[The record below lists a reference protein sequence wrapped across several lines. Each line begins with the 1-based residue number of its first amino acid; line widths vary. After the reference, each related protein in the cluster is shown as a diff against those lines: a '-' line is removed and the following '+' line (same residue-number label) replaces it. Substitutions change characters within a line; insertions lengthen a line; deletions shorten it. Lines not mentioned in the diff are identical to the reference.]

1 MDGERITLPKFYF
14 KYGAMNS
21 SKSANALMVKFNYE
35 EQGYNVALLKPSI
48 DDRDGMDVIKSR
60 IGLVQKCYVIDSS
73 VNLLDWYDLHREYQ
87 VMIVDEAQFLTPEQ
101 VEQLKDLAVDEIPV
115 LCFGLKTDFQT
126 KMFPAS
132 KRLFELA
139 DSLSEIK
146 SVCRCGRKAEVNA
159 RIHDGKIVK
168 EGEQIFIGGN
178 ESYVGMCY
186 KCWRDNR
193 LSFFSDSHA
202 NHSEA

>member
-1 MDGERITLPKFYF
+1 MPKLYF

-35 EQGYNVALLKPSI
+35 EQGYRVALLKPSI
-48 DDRDGMDVIKSR
+48 DNRGGANLVKSR
-60 IGLVQKCYVIDSS
+60 IGLEERCYVIDDR
-73 VNLLDWYDLHREYQ
+73 VNLLDWFRQHSEYQ
-87 VMIVDEAQFLTPEQ
+87 VWIVDEAQFLTPEQ
-101 VEQLKDLAVDEIPV
+101 VEQLKDLAVDQIPI

-126 KMFPAS
+126 HLFPAS

-159 RIHDGKIVK
+159 RIREGKIVRD
-168 EGEQIFIGGN
+168 GEQILIGGN
-178 ESYVGMCY
+178 ERYLGMCY
-186 KCWRDNR
+186 KCWRDENP
-193 LSFFSDSHA
+193 A
-202 NHSEA
+202 AKKP

>member
-1 MDGERITLPKFYF
+1 MRKEWEEIVMPKLYF

-35 EQGYNVALLKPSI
+35 EQGYRVALLKPSI
-48 DDRDGMDVIKSR
+48 DNRGGANLVKSR
-60 IGLVQKCYVIDSS
+60 IGLEERCYVIDDK
-73 VNLLDWYDLHREYQ
+73 VNLLDWFRQHSEHQ
-87 VMIVDEAQFLTPEQ
+87 VWIVDEAQFLTPEQ
-101 VEQLKDLAVDEIPV
+101 VEQLKDLAVDHIPI

-126 KMFPAS
+126 HLFPAS

-159 RIHDGKIVK
+159 RIREGKIVRD
-168 EGEQIFIGGN
+168 GEQILIGGN
-178 ESYVGMCY
+178 ERYLGMCY
-186 KCWRDNR
+186 KCWRDENP
-193 LSFFSDSHA
+193 A
-202 NHSEA
+202 AKKP